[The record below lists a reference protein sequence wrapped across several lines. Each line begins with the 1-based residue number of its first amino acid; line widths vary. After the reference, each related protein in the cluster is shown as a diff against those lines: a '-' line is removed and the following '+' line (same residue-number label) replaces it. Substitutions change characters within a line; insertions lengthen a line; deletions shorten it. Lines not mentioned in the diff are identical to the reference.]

1 MPSYNDWGQGIVDSN
16 PSAPT
21 LLKKEGYHSLLFFYQ
36 MKDYKIFAV
45 IPAYN
50 AAKTIKQVV
59 GELQK
64 CLPEILIIIVNDGSF
79 DETATILKELDVITI
94 EHTNNLGKGAAL
106 RNGIRRALEAGGEFI
121 FTIDSDNQHN
131 PVDCRK
137 LLNELLEQNLDL
149 VIGSRMGNKGKMP
162 FSRQISNRV
171 TSKFVSWRIRQK
183 IADSQ
188 SGFRLYRA
196 QLLQSIKL
204 SSTQFEIE
212 SEMLIKAAL
221 KGFKIG
227 TINIETIYTYNQ
239 TSYIKAID
247 IFRFLKLYFQSFSW

>member
-1 MPSYNDWGQGIVDSN
+1 M
-16 PSAPT
+16 
-21 LLKKEGYHSLLFFYQ
+21 
-36 MKDYKIFAV
+36 

-59 GELQK
+59 VELQK

-79 DETATILKELDVITI
+79 DETETILKELDVITI
-94 EHTNNLGKGAAL
+94 KHTNNLGKGTAI
-106 RNGIRRALEAGGEFI
+106 RNGIRRALEAGAELI

-131 PVDCRK
+131 PVDCRR

-149 VIGSRMGNKGKMP
+149 VIGSRMSNVYKMP
-162 FSRQISNRV
+162 ISRQISNKV
-171 TSKFVSWRIRQK
+171 TSKFISWRIRQK

-204 SSTQFEIE
+204 SSTQFQIE

-221 KGFKIG
+221 KGYKIG
-227 TINIETIYTYNQ
+227 TINIETIYNYNQ
-239 TSYIKAID
+239 ISYIKTID
-247 IFRFLKLYFQSFSW
+247 IFRFLKLYFQSFFW

>member
-1 MPSYNDWGQGIVDSN
+1 
-16 PSAPT
+16 
-21 LLKKEGYHSLLFFYQ
+21 
-36 MKDYKIFAV
+36 MKNYKIFAV

-59 GELQK
+59 VELQK

-94 EHTNNLGKGAAL
+94 EHTNNLGKGVAL
-106 RNGIRRALEAGGEFI
+106 RYGIRRALEAGGEFI

-131 PVDCRK
+131 PVDCRR

-149 VIGSRMGNKGKMP
+149 VIGSRMANLAKMP
-162 FSRQISNRV
+162 FYRLISNKV
-171 TSKFVSWRIRQK
+171 TSKLISWRIKQT

-196 QLLQSIKL
+196 HLLQSVKL
-204 SSTQFEIE
+204 YSTHFEIE
-212 SEMLIKAAL
+212 SEMLIKASL
-221 KGFKIG
+221 RGFKIG
-227 TINIETIYTYNQ
+227 MVNIETIYTYNQ

-247 IFRFLKLYFQSFSW
+247 IFRFLRLYFQSFSW

>member
-1 MPSYNDWGQGIVDSN
+1 
-16 PSAPT
+16 
-21 LLKKEGYHSLLFFYQ
+21 
-36 MKDYKIFAV
+36 MKNHKIYAV

-59 GELQK
+59 LELQR
-64 CLPEILIIIVNDGSF
+64 CFPEILIIIVNDGSF
-79 DETATILKELDVITI
+79 DETAAILKELDVITI

-106 RNGIRRALEAGGEFI
+106 RNGIRRALEADGDLV

-131 PVDCRK
+131 PVDCKK

-149 VIGSRMGNKGKMP
+149 VIGSRMGDVDKMP
-162 FSRQISNRV
+162 FYRQISNKV
-171 TSKFVSWRIRQK
+171 TSILVSWRIRQK

-196 QLLQSIKL
+196 QLLQSIEL
-204 SSTQFEIE
+204 SSNKFEIE
-212 SEMLIKAAL
+212 SEMLIKTAL

-227 TINIETIYTYNQ
+227 TIDIDSIYTYNQ
-239 TSYIKAID
+239 TSYIKAVD
-247 IFRFLKLYFQSFSW
+247 ILRFLKLYFQSFSW